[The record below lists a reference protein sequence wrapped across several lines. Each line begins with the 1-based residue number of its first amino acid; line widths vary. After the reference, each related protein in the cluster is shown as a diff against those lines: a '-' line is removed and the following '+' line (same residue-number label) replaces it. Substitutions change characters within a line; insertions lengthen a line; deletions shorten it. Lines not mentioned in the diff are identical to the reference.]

1 MKGLRVGPLGIASAL
16 ALAGMFQIGT
26 ANADIQVRVIEYK
39 HGDAVMEGYIA
50 YNDVVYGKRPGVL
63 IGHTWTG
70 VDKFM
75 KERAEAYAKL
85 GYVAFVPDI
94 YGKGVRPT
102 QPPATNVEMKRY
114 MDDRPLLRARAFAG
128 LDILR
133 AQATVDPTKLLAAG
147 YCFGGAMVLELA
159 RGGAELAGLV
169 TLRTAAAQQPRPR
182 TTPRTSTGAC
192 SCCTA
197 PTIRPCRRKRSMPS
211 RPKCAT
217 PAGRAGRRARR
228 RSIGS
233 SSPYGNAV
241 HSFTDRRAG
250 TDNARGSAYNELADR
265 RSWAAMRALL
275 QGDREPQLRRTAA
288 CGKRVRPAQARAAA
302 LSRPPCRS
310 ARRSPFPCRAL
321 KPTAPITTSG
331 PTT

>member
-169 TLRTAAAQQPRPR
+169 TFHGTLNNPSPDNAKNINGRVLVLH
-182 TTPRTSTGAC
+182 GADDP
-192 SCCTA
+192 A
-197 PTIRPCRRKRSMPS
+197 VP
-211 RPKCAT
+211 PKEVDAFE
-217 PAGRAGRRARR
+217 AEMRNASRARR
-228 RSIGS
+228 EKGEKEIDWQLIA
-233 SSPYGNAV
+233 YGNAV

-265 RSWAAMRALL
+265 RSWAAM
-275 QGDREPQLRRTAA
+275 QHFFKEIVNPN
-288 CGKRVRPAQARAAA
+288 
-302 LSRPPCRS
+302 
-310 ARRSPFPCRAL
+310 
-321 KPTAPITTSG
+321 
-331 PTT
+331 